1 MIYYH
6 NNNIIKIESNDEL
19 KEINFRNYNDDII
32 DLILKVLPTT
42 FLLVCF

>member
-1 MIYYH
+1 MMYYH
-6 NNNIIKIESNDEL
+6 NNNIKIESIDEL